1 MVQPERRKG
10 EAGAGNVRLR
20 QLLGGLCSKR
30 ELRTGETAG
39 CRRQE
44 FFVFVF
50 EGGEITA
57 QKETFWCWGEK
68 GWDGWSGIQGQGAQ
82 DNLWP
87 KWRRWSPIGMRSMR
101 STRHPSAGNQ
111 DPRPRGKS
119 EGESGKK
126 VSSDP
131 SD

>member
-44 FFVFVF
+44 FFGFVF
-50 EGGEITA
+50 EGRNYSTEGESLMLRRERMVWPEVA
-57 QKETFWCWGEK
+57 FRE
-68 GWDGWSGIQGQGAQ
+68 QGAQ
-82 DNLWP
+82 
-87 KWRRWSPIGMRSMR
+87 
-101 STRHPSAGNQ
+101 
-111 DPRPRGKS
+111 GKL
-119 EGESGKK
+119 
-126 VSSDP
+126 
-131 SD
+131 